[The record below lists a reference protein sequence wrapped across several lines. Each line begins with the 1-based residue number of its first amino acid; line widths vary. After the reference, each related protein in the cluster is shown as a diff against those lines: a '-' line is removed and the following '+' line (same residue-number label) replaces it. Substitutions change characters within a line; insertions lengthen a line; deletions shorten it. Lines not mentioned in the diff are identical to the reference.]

1 MNENIVSLLREKQE
15 RLSRRYKELE
25 SLQGELP
32 HAYGIIQNDMQRIDD
47 ISECY
52 RIAIYNLEMAT
63 RLEREVV

>member
-15 RLSRRYKELE
+15 RLSRRYNELE

-32 HAYGIIQNDMQRIDD
+32 HVYGIIQNGMQRIDD